1 MGAGAAVVEVSVGCV
16 VVEIGGA
23 VGSGIE
29 VGAAVFDPTSGGG
42 DSTIAPPHAA
52 KITAMPVARA
62 VNLIFVCVLL
72 LRMMNPRS

>member
-1 MGAGAAVVEVSVGCV
+1 MGAGAAVVGVPVGCV
-16 VVEIGGA
+16 GVEIGVA

-29 VGAAVFDPTSGGG
+29 VGAALFDPTSGAD

-72 LRMMNPRS
+72 LRMMSPRS